1 MIFSWSVAIVG
12 YSLVHVS
19 CKTLVCTEHGYT
31 SVFNEISVHNVLI
44 IFFLIILLTVVGHPM
59 FFVSRVCAVSYLVV
73 HYVFS

>member
-1 MIFSWSVAIVG
+1 MMFSWSVAIVG

-19 CKTLVCTEHGYT
+19 CKMLDCTEHGYT
-31 SVFNEISVHNVLI
+31 SVLMKYLCIMCWL
-44 IFFLIILLTVVGHPM
+44 FFLIILLTVGGHPM